1 MEPLSVAAGRPEQA
15 RDGVFGDMNETSGG
29 PHSASFVQMVD
40 EGRRLFLR
48 DLGVEQ
54 RGAAS
59 FGELLAACTA
69 PQEPDAVPA
78 VNFAHRELVLTRETK
93 PLAVGVN
100 TR

>member
-1 MEPLSVAAGRPEQA
+1 MEPLGVAAGRPEQA
-15 RDGVFGDMNETSGG
+15 RDGVFGNMDESSGG
-29 PHSASFVQMVD
+29 PHPASFGQMVD
-40 EGRRLFLR
+40 DGRRLFLR

-59 FGELLAACTA
+59 LRELLAARPA
-69 PQEPDAVPA
+69 PQEPEAVLA
-78 VNFAHRELVLTRETK
+78 VNFAHREIVLTRETK